1 MLTRLRLKNFKSWTD
16 TGDVALRPITGF
28 FGTNSSGK
36 SSLLHALLL
45 LKQTADS
52 ADRGLVFHFGDKSTP
67 VDLGDFGSVVHGH
80 DPENELEMSLDWSRD
95 KPFKVIDSKNR
106 NRLVCE
112 SRDLAFRVAVAQTAM
127 PFGHGVYGH
136 GSYGGVQPAVKE
148 MAYGVGD
155 AEFGMRQRAASA
167 TKYDLLEDVPD
178 ESGFRFIHSVGRQW
192 PLPAPEKCYRFPDQA
207 RAYFQNAGFLA
218 DLALALEQR
227 LNHLAYLGPL
237 RAHPERRYAWA
248 GARPSDMGR
257 AGEAVVDAILA
268 ARERGDLISPGH
280 HKRRLGLDQYVA
292 KWLKELGLIHD
303 FQVASVS
310 DGSQIYEV
318 RIRRTPRSA
327 QVLLTDVGF
336 GVSQILPVLVLCLFV
351 PEGSTVL
358 LEQPEIHLH
367 PSVQSGLADVMIDV
381 WKNRQVQVIVES
393 HSEHLLQRLQRR
405 IAEEKLPSDDVGLYF
420 CDLGQSG
427 SAMNKLDVDIFG
439 NISNWPHNFFGD
451 QFGEIAAT
459 TRAAQMRRRAAGQ

>member
-1 MLTRLRLKNFKSWTD
+1 MLTRLRLKNFKSWAD

-67 VDLGDFGSVVHGH
+67 VDLGDFSGIVHDH
-80 DPENELEMSLDWSRD
+80 DAKKDLELLLEWDRR
-95 KPFKVIDSKNR
+95 KPFQVKDSKHD

-112 SRDLAFRVAVAQTAM
+112 SRNLAFRVAVAQT
-127 PFGHGVYGH
+127 GQSYGQ
-136 GSYGGVQPAVKE
+136 GSYGQGPYGGMRPVVKA
-148 MAYGVGD
+148 MTYGVGN
-155 AEFGMRQRAASA
+155 AEFGMRRRAASP
-167 TKYDLLEDVPD
+167 TKYELLEDVPD
-178 ESGFRFIHSVGRQW
+178 EPGFRFVHSVGRKW
-192 PLPAPEKCYRFPDQA
+192 PLPEPEKYYRFPDQA
-207 RAYFQNAGFLA
+207 RAHFQNAGFLA
-218 DLALALEQR
+218 DLALALERR
-227 LNHLAYLGPL
+227 LNQVAYLGPL
-237 RAHPERRYAWA
+237 RAHPERRYAWT
-248 GARPSDMGR
+248 GARPPDMGR

-268 ARERGDLISPGH
+268 ARERGDTISPGYR
-280 HKRRLGLDQYVA
+280 KRRLSLEQYVA
-292 KWLKELGLIHD
+292 KWLKELELIHD
-303 FQVASVS
+303 FQVESVG

-318 RIRRTPRSA
+318 RIKRTPRSA

-381 WKNRQVQVIVES
+381 WNNRRVQVIVES

-405 IAEEKLPSDDVGLYF
+405 IAEEELSPDDVGLYF
-420 CDLGQSG
+420 CDLGQGG
-427 SAMNKLDVDIFG
+427 SALRKLDMDMFG
-439 NISNWPHNFFGD
+439 NISNWPNNFFGD
-451 QFGEIAAT
+451 EFGEIAAT
-459 TRAAQMRRRAAGQ
+459 TRAAQRRRRAASQ

>member
-36 SSLLHALLL
+36 SSLLQALLL
-45 LKQTADS
+45 LKQTVDS
-52 ADRGLVFHFGDKSTP
+52 ADRGLVFHFGDKSTL
-67 VDLGDFGSVVHGH
+67 VDLGDFGCVVHGH

-95 KPFKVIDSKNR
+95 KPFKVKDSKNE

-112 SRDLAFRVAVAQTAM
+112 SRDLAFRVVVGPNGAARPV
-127 PFGHGVYGH
+127 
-136 GSYGGVQPAVKE
+136 VKE
-148 MAYGVGD
+148 MAYGVGN
-155 AEFGMRQRAASA
+155 AEFGMRQKAASW
-167 TKYDLLEDVPD
+167 TEYDLLEDVPD
-178 ESGFRFIHSVGRQW
+178 ESDFRFIHSVGRKW

-227 LNHLAYLGPL
+227 LNHVAYLGPL
-237 RAHPERRYAWA
+237 RAHPEWRYAWA
-248 GARPSDMGR
+248 GARPSDVGR
-257 AGEAVVDAILA
+257 DGEAVVDAILA

-280 HKRRLGLDQYVA
+280 RKRRLSLEQYVA
-292 KWLKELGLIHD
+292 KWLKELDLIHD

-310 DGSQIYEV
+310 DGSQMYEV
-318 RIRRTPRSA
+318 RIKRTPRSA

-405 IAEEKLPSDDVGLYF
+405 IAEDKLPSDDVGLYF

-427 SAMNKLDVDIFG
+427 SAMNKLDVDMFG

-451 QFGEIAAT
+451 QFGEIAAA
-459 TRAAQMRRRAAGQ
+459 TRAAQKRRRAAGQ

>member
-36 SSLLHALLL
+36 SSLLHALVL

-52 ADRGLVFHFGDKSTP
+52 ADRGLVFHFGDRSTS

-80 DPENELEMSLDWSRD
+80 DSENELEMSLEWNRHT
-95 KPFKVIDSKNR
+95 PFKIKDSKHG

-112 SRDLAFRVAVAQTAM
+112 SRNLAFRVAVAQTAM
-127 PFGHGVYGH
+127 PYGHGVYGH
-136 GSYGGVQPAVKE
+136 GPYGGVQAAVRE
-148 MAYGVGD
+148 MAYGVGG
-155 AEFGMRQRAASA
+155 AEFGMRRRAAST
-167 TKYDLLEDVPD
+167 TKYDLLEDVPGKP
-178 ESGFRFIHSVGRQW
+178 GFRFVHSKGRKW
-192 PLPAPEKCYRFPDQA
+192 PLPEPEKYYRFPDQA

-227 LNHLAYLGPL
+227 LNHVAYLGPL

-257 AGEAVVDAILA
+257 AGEAVVDAMLA
-268 ARERGDLISPGH
+268 ARERGDAISPGYR
-280 HKRRLGLDQYVA
+280 KRRLSLEQYVA

-318 RIRRTPRSA
+318 RIKQTPRSA

-381 WKNRQVQVIVES
+381 WKNRKVQVIVES

-405 IAEEKLPSDDVGLYF
+405 IAEEALPSDDVSLYF
-420 CDLGQSG
+420 CDLEQSG
-427 SAMNKLDVDIFG
+427 SILKKLDINRFG
-439 NISNWPHNFFGD
+439 DISNWPHNFFGD
-451 QFGEIAAT
+451 QFGEIAAA
-459 TRAAQMRRRAAGQ
+459 TRAAQKRRRAAGQ